1 MAHDLG
7 GAGKRPDLRSMRN
20 DVLPDLGFTPEQK
33 EYLQGFFAG
42 LACRLPFAGHLQDGR
57 ITNLPAPGIVNR
69 AAEPE
74 TSAGKAVYG
83 TPVSELCQQ
92 ELWKLEQHG
101 LDIWDKLIAH
111 AASDKFP
118 DQADTFRFRYHGL
131 FYVAPAQD
139 SFMLRCRVPAGELTG
154 AQLCGLAEIAEQW
167 GGGYADITTRA
178 NIQIREIPPRH
189 IVKCL
194 LKLQEIGLTS
204 RGSGVDNVRNI
215 TATPTAG
222 IDKDEL
228 IDTRP
233 LAKGLHHYILNHR
246 DLYDLPRKFNVAFD
260 GGGSVSAVADT
271 NDIGFVAVRVG
282 AGQRV
287 EPGVYF
293 RAQLAGITGHQQFAK
308 DAGVLIKA
316 GECVAV
322 AAGIIRVFVEN
333 GDRTNRK
340 KARLKYLIDKWGIP
354 KFVEEI
360 QKKLAFPLV
369 QFPLEQCEPRQPPIL
384 HGHVGVFKQAQ
395 RGFNYIGA
403 VITVGRLSPRQMRRL
418 ADIAQN
424 YGSDEVRLTVW
435 QNLIIPNV
443 PDASVETVK
452 KNLLWMG
459 LHYEATPISGGLVAC
474 TGNTG
479 CKWSSTN
486 TKGQAVKLARYLESK
501 VRLDHPLN
509 IHLTGCP
516 NSCAQHYLGDIGL
529 LGAKVKQAGET
540 VEGYH
545 VILGGGFGEN
555 QAVGREV
562 FKGVPFNELLAL
574 LERVLKSYLERR
586 NRGESFSEFT
596 RRHSVKALQEMFSD

>member
-1 MAHDLG
+1 M
-7 GAGKRPDLRSMRN
+7 MN
-20 DVLPDLGFTPEQK
+20 DVLPDLGFTTEQK
-33 EYLQGFFAG
+33 EYLQGYFAG
-42 LACRLPFAGHLQDGR
+42 LACRTPFAGHLQDGR
-57 ITNLPAPGIVNR
+57 ITNLPVPGIANR
-69 AAEPE
+69 AAESE
-74 TSAGKAVYG
+74 ATAEEAVHG
-83 TPVSELCQQ
+83 TPLSELCQQ

-111 AASDKFP
+111 AADDKFP
-118 DQADTFRFRYHGL
+118 DKADTFRFRYHGL

-139 SFMLRCRVPAGELTG
+139 SFMLRCRVPAGELTA
-154 AQLCGLAEIAEQW
+154 AQLRGLAEIAEDW

-178 NIQIREIPPRH
+178 NIQIREIPPRQ

-233 LAKGLHHYILNHR
+233 LAKGLHHYILNNR

-260 GGGSVSAVADT
+260 GAGSISVVADT
-271 NDIGFVAVRVG
+271 NDIGFVAVRVREDQG
-282 AGQRV
+282 V

-293 RAQLAGITGHQQFAK
+293 RVQLAGITGHQQFAK
-308 DAGVLIKA
+308 DAGILIKA
-316 GECVAV
+316 SECVAV
-322 AAGIIRVFVEN
+322 AGAIIRVFVEH

-354 KFVEEI
+354 RFVEEV

-369 QFPLEQCEPRQPPIL
+369 RFPLEQCEPRHPPVL

-395 RGFNYIGA
+395 RGLNYIGA
-403 VITVGRLSPRQMRRL
+403 VITVGRMSTRQMRRL

-424 YGSDEVRLTVW
+424 YGSGEVRLTVW

-443 PDASVETVK
+443 PDAFVESVK
-452 KNLLWMG
+452 KNLVRMG
-459 LHYEATPISGGLVAC
+459 FHHQTTTISGGLVAC
-474 TGNTG
+474 TGNRG
-479 CKWSSTN
+479 CQWSSTN
-486 TKGQAVKLARYLESK
+486 TKAQAVKLARYLESK
-501 VRLDHPLN
+501 VRLDHPIN
-509 IHLTGCP
+509 IHLTGCQ
-516 NSCAQHYLGDIGL
+516 NSCAQHYMGDIGL

-545 VILGGGFGEN
+545 VILGGGFAEN

-562 FKGVPFNELLAL
+562 FKGMPFNELPAL
-574 LERVLKSYLERR
+574 LERVLKTYLKRR
-586 NRGESFSEFT
+586 NRGESFSGFT
-596 RRHSVKALQEMFSD
+596 RRHSVKELQEMFSD